1 MRMVNNLKKQIVIL
15 LITGS
20 IFITPNILSE
30 VIIIPPSEDSQE
42 RLQEALILANPG
54 DIIQLTTGIY
64 NFEDSLSLDIDEIT
78 IQGDGHEN
86 TILNFSDQKSG
97 AQGLMVTSNK
107 VLLKNFAVLDAKG
120 DAIKLKAVMEF
131 LLLM

>member
-1 MRMVNNLKKQIVIL
+1 M
-15 LITGS
+15 
-20 IFITPNILSE
+20 TPNILSE
-30 VIIIPPSEDSQE
+30 VIIIPPSKDSQE

-64 NFEDSLSLDIDEIT
+64 NLEDSLSLDIDEIT

-97 AQGLMVTSNK
+97 AQGLMVTSDD
-107 VLLKNFAVLDAKG
+107 VILKNMLG
-120 DAIKLKAVMEF
+120 
-131 LLLM
+131 

>member
-1 MRMVNNLKKQIVIL
+1 MVNNLKKQIVIL

-20 IFITPNILSE
+20 IFMTPNILSE

-64 NFEDSLSLDIDEIT
+64 NFEDSLSLDV
-78 IQGDGHEN
+78 DGCYY
-86 TILNFSDQKSG
+86 SR
-97 AQGLMVTSNK
+97 
-107 VLLKNFAVLDAKG
+107 
-120 DAIKLKAVMEF
+120 
-131 LLLM
+131 